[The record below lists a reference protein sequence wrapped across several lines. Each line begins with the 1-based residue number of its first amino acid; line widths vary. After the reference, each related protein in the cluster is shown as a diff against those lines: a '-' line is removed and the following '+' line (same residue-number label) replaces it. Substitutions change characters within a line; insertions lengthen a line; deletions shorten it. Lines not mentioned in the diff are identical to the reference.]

1 MSKMLF
7 VNFPVADL
15 AKSTAFYE
23 ALGLTKNPQFS
34 DDASACMVLSETIF
48 VMLLT
53 HAKWSTFTSRP
64 VAPAATSE
72 VMLALTCESRAAVD
86 ALANAAAAHGG
97 VADVDLPQDLGFRSI
112 AIWPT
117 PMVIFGKRCGWTW
130 RPTGL
135 LPRSPRT
142 NALKR
147 RIVMGS
153 VAGRRPQHDPWLF
166 SQASGYLKPC

>member
-7 VNFPVADL
+7 VNLPVADL

-34 DDASACMVLSETIF
+34 DNASACMVLSETIF

-53 HAKWSTFTSRP
+53 HAKWSRFTSRP

-97 VADVDLPQDLGFRSI
+97 VADVDPPQDLGFMVNRHL
-112 AIWPT
+112 ADPDGHIWEAVW
-117 PMVIFGKRCGWTW
+117 MDM
-130 RPTGL
+130 
-135 LPRSPRT
+135 
-142 NALKR
+142 A
-147 RIVMGS
+147 
-153 VAGRRPQHDPWLF
+153 
-166 SQASGYLKPC
+166 ASGAPAEAAAS